1 MRYLLSLLLII
12 IALVSAQAQVSIEF
26 HAQRRQALRALMP
39 ENSILVVFASE
50 IKNRAN
56 DVDYQ
61 YHQDP
66 NFYYLTG
73 CNESN
78 AALVLFKNNHTI
90 DDEQHNELLY
100 VNALNEYDALWTA
113 SAMGEVATQKALG
126 IKSLNNV
133 HFNQFNL
140 DSLAIKKAF
149 SLNIEPECN
158 FKEDVALHQL
168 KKQWLQKLANAN
180 LKLNTQQPHLLLA
193 KLRQHKQPEEIA
205 LLQKAIDITATG
217 FNYVLTTIDSTH
229 TEHQAQ
235 AMVEYKFAYN
245 GAQYQGYPSICGANN
260 NGTILHYTANKD
272 SVPNTALLLIDAG
285 AEYNNYTADI
295 TRTFPPNGKFTA
307 EQKIIY
313 ELVLKAQQAG
323 IDACIA
329 GNAFIAPHR
338 AAQNVIAQGLLDL
351 GIIKKRD
358 DFTTYFM
365 HGTSHYIG
373 LDVHD
378 AGMYGALQPNEVIT
392 VEPGIYIKKGSACD
406 SKWWGIAVRI
416 EDDVLITPITPIIM
430 SLGIPKTVNELE
442 LLLQR
447 KK

>member
-1 MRYLLSLLLII
+1 MRYLLSLFMVITVLLP
-12 IALVSAQAQVSIEF
+12 AQAQVSPQF

-39 ENSILVVFASE
+39 ENSVLVVFAAE

-61 YHQDP
+61 YHQYP

-73 CNESN
+73 CTESN
-78 AALVLFKNNHTI
+78 AVLVLFKNNYTI
-90 DDEQHNELLY
+90 NDELHNELLY
-100 VNALNEYDALWTA
+100 VNAVNDYDALWTA
-113 SAMGEVATQKALG
+113 TTMGEVATQKLLG
-126 IKSLNNV
+126 IKCLSNV
-133 HFNQFNL
+133 QFNEFNL
-140 DSLAIKKAF
+140 DSFAIKKAF
-149 SLNIEPECN
+149 CLNIEQQCN
-158 FKEDVALHQL
+158 FKEDVVLHQL
-168 KKQWLQKLANAN
+168 KKRWLQKLAAAN

-217 FNYVLTTIDSTH
+217 FNYLLTTIDSTH

-260 NGTILHYTANKD
+260 NGTILHYTANND
-272 SVPNTALLLIDAG
+272 SIPAGSLLLIDAG

-323 IDACIA
+323 IDAAVA
-329 GNAFIAPHR
+329 GNTFIAPHR

-351 GIIKKRD
+351 EIIKNRD

-392 VEPGIYIKKGSACD
+392 VEPGIYIKKGSPCN

-416 EDDVLITPITPIIM
+416 EDDVLITPNTPVVM
-430 SLGIPKTVNELE
+430 SLAIPKTVAELE
-442 LLLQR
+442 ALLQR